1 MRRGRI
7 RRTRRRVH
15 SRHRRRRG
23 RRGRGGSRVGRGDPD
38 EAAVGLAPDLPLAR
52 HGSCAAARRRSG
64 GGAATESGE
73 RRRKGN
79 NSKKTKW
86 GGGGGREMSE
96 RRGSYWI
103 CASFCGRDLFFFF
116 GVFGRPVGPVK

>member
-64 GGAATESGE
+64 GGAATELGE
-73 RRRKGN
+73 R
-79 NSKKTKW
+79 
-86 GGGGGREMSE
+86 GGREIIRKKNEMG
-96 RRGSYWI
+96 RRGWEGNER
-103 CASFCGRDLFFFF
+103 AARELLDLRFLL
-116 GVFGRPVGPVK
+116 RA